1 MFASCSDGSNDIP
14 TPEEKA
20 SITIDSSIITNGLTF
35 EAAGG
40 EKTVSFSVNK
50 AWTLTVAATTG
61 GSSWCTAS
69 ATSGGEGDAT
79 VKFTVKEYSGYDDR
93 SVSVT
98 IKAEDISKTFT
109 ITQKAIDAMLLTS
122 SKFDVSQEGGT
133 IEVEVKA
140 NINYQLEVAETAKSW
155 ITPTSTRA
163 LTTRKHSFAIAAS
176 EEYEKRE
183 GEIYIKSGNKVET
196 VKVYQAGG
204 AILML
209 SKNECSVSDKG
220 ETITVDIRSNMEYG
234 VQLPEVDWIHDM
246 ASTRG
251 ASSHTLQYVIDANEG
266 YDSRSAEIIFYDKK
280 SNLKDTLK
288 VIQAQRDAI
297 IISKKEFNVKS
308 EGETIEV
315 KLSAN
320 VEVDIT
326 IPDTDWISEVKTR
339 GLTEST
345 LYFKVAKNSSFE
357 SRVAEITITDKS
369 SNLSERIRV
378 TQQSAPLLQLTKNEY
393 TVSDAGETITV
404 ELKSNVKYGFD
415 LQHVDWIALKALS
428 SEASVETLTFSV
440 APNDTYNSR
449 SAEIV
454 FYDKNSDL
462 KDTLKIAQSQNNG
475 IVIGK
480 SDYSMSAEGG
490 AIDIEV
496 GSNVEFTIETSVDW
510 IKQAAATR
518 GLESKQLHF
527 TVEKNSSI
535 EKREGTITFIYK
547 EIKQVV
553 TVSQDGIMPYV
564 TFTAD
569 AAQTLT
575 MSKAVYSLEYSVNG
589 GDWNWL
595 GTTTVT
601 FGGNYGTLYLRGKSA
616 TGTANSNEDY
626 AQILFGNDT
635 PVACSGD
642 IRTLVDYESYDNL
655 DTSIA
660 KFCYLFSGCSN
671 LTTAPNLPATT
682 LAEYC
687 YYYMFKDCTSLTTA
701 PKLPATT
708 LAEGCY
714 VHMFNGCTS
723 LTAAPE
729 LPATTLAESCYAHMF
744 NGCTSLTAA
753 PELPATTLAGGCY
766 TQMFY
771 GCTSLTTAPEL
782 PATTL
787 AGGCYTQMFEGCTSL
802 TTAPEL
808 PATTLVDGCYLGMFY
823 GCTSLTTAPE
833 LPATTLAESCY
844 RSMFSGCTSLT
855 TAPELP
861 ATTLAEYCYYS
872 MFSGCTSLT
881 TAPELPATTLVKY
894 CYESMFGGCRS
905 LTSAPKLPATTL
917 AEYCYFYMFKDC
929 TSLTAAPE
937 LPATTLVDGCYRA
950 MFYGCTSLTT
960 APTLPATILEYRCYS
975 LMFHS
980 CSSLNKV
987 TMLATDFSEYQ
998 CLSNWLYG
1006 VSSTGTFIKAAE
1018 TNNLGGGA
1026 SGIPTGWTVKNYG
1039 E

>member
-35 EAAGG
+35 DTAGG
-40 EKTVSFSVNK
+40 EKSVSFSVNK
-50 AWTLTVAATTG
+50 AWTLSVAATTG

-69 ATSGGEGDAT
+69 VTSGGEGDAT
-79 VKFTVKEYSGYDDR
+79 VKFTVKENSGYDDR

-98 IKAEDISKTFT
+98 IKAEDVSKTFT
-109 ITQKAIDAMLLTS
+109 ITQKAVDALLLTS
-122 SKFDVSQEGGT
+122 SKFELSQEGGT
-133 IEVEVKA
+133 IDVEVKA
-140 NINYQLEVAETAKSW
+140 NINYQLEVAETAKGW

-183 GEIYIKSGNKVET
+183 GEIYIKSGNKVES

-204 AILML
+204 AIFML

-251 ASSHTLQYVIDANEG
+251 ASSHTLQYVIDTNEG

-297 IISKKEFNVKS
+297 IISKKEINVKS

-462 KDTLKIAQSQNNG
+462 KDTLKIAQAQNNG
-475 IVIGK
+475 IVIAK

-496 GSNVEFTIETSVDW
+496 GSNVDFTIETSVDW
-510 IKQAAATR
+510 IKQAVATR

-527 TVEKNSSI
+527 TVDKNSSI

-553 TVSQDGIMPYV
+553 TVTQDGIMPYV
-564 TFTAD
+564 TFTAE
-569 AAQTLT
+569 APQTLAI
-575 MSKAVYSLEYSVNG
+575 SKAVYSLEYSVNG

-601 FGGNYGTLYLRGKSA
+601 FGGNHGTLYLRGKSA

-642 IRTLVDYESYDNL
+642 IRTLMDYESYDNL

-660 KFCYLFSGCSN
+660 RFCNLFSGCSN
-671 LTTAPNLPATT
+671 LTTAPDLPATT
-682 LAEYC
+682 LAEHC
-687 YYYMFKDCTSLTTA
+687 YEDMFYGCTSLTAAPELPATTLVNSCYYGMFSGCTSLTA
-701 PKLPATT
+701 APELPATTLVNSCYYGMFSGCTSLTAAPELPATT

-714 VHMFNGCTS
+714 AHMFNGCTSLTVAPELPATALAKLCYKEMFLDCTSLTSVPELSATYLSAECYFGMFSGCTSITTVPELPATILANSCYSVMFSGCTSLTAAPELPATTLVDYCYYSMFSGCTS

-729 LPATTLAESCYAHMF
+729 LPATTLAESCYRYMF

-753 PELPATTLAGGCY
+753 PELPATTL
-766 TQMFY
+766 
-771 GCTSLTTAPEL
+771 
-782 PATTL
+782 
-787 AGGCYTQMFEGCTSL
+787 
-802 TTAPEL
+802 
-808 PATTLVDGCYLGMFY
+808 VD
-823 GCTSLTTAPE
+823 
-833 LPATTLAESCY
+833 
-844 RSMFSGCTSLT
+844 
-855 TAPELP
+855 
-861 ATTLAEYCYYS
+861 YCYYS
-872 MFSGCTSLT
+872 MFS
-881 TAPELPATTLVKY
+881 
-894 CYESMFGGCRS
+894 
-905 LTSAPKLPATTL
+905 
-917 AEYCYFYMFKDC
+917 
-929 TSLTAAPE
+929 
-937 LPATTLVDGCYRA
+937 
-950 MFYGCTSLTT
+950 
-960 APTLPATILEYRCYS
+960 
-975 LMFHS
+975 S
-980 CSSLNKV
+980 CPNIKTV
-987 TMLATDFSEYQ
+987 TMLATDITAKK
-998 CLSNWLYG
+998 CLNNWLVN
-1006 VSSTGTFIKAAE
+1006 VSSTGTLYKSSKLPIEDLKE
-1018 TNNLGGGA
+1018 KVP
-1026 SGIPTGWTVKNYG
+1026 SGWTIKNYG